1 MKKTYSNVWWWVA
14 LVAAAFIA
22 PSAVLADDTEL
33 FSTRANPNVLFMLD
47 TTGSM
52 NTKDPA
58 VASGSIGDLDGDGL
72 SDTRLDILYK
82 VTYSL
87 LNADLSIPSS
97 TVSYQVSLNQQ
108 IKTTPT
114 SYSQIQVS
122 CGGSWSSF
130 PQGPGTYSVTVA
142 GPTEMFTYDHKS
154 TSGSGSSKKCYLVLP
169 SPKIFQSVHTSGVAV
184 KYSVTTSYT
193 TPYPSDHTQASGA
206 DYLNNLDNTDES
218 LLKARMGVMR
228 FKTNST
234 GTADGIDILNAITS
248 TAPNSPRFN
257 PTYQDIW
264 TSIRGLQP
272 GGGTPTAQAL
282 NAGLGFFNT
291 AYNASEPCRKNF
303 VIIITDGEDTAGLTG
318 SGKTGGNLGSP
329 YYYKS
334 GSSYDSDYH
343 SGWTFEADG
352 WPGWPSNTGQVAR
365 NNQVIQ
371 AAAAL
376 KASSREV
383 TVFSVGVG
391 MSANQPHLR
400 MLRHVLRRVAE
411 QAGTTQTDAEYDA
424 IGNGAEDNTI
434 AAGKAF
440 FATDATELAD
450 ALHNIFQQITKGTF
464 SYTAPTVLS
473 VRAVDKNEV
482 YTASFEPA
490 LPPNT
495 LWRGHL
501 KAYNYISADNI
512 SLRWDAAEVLK
523 GTSVSNR
530 NVLTSDNTWH
540 QKSFDNVTILPVDL
554 GLVTG
559 DTANRNAIVN
569 YVCGVGHTSSS
580 DNNYILGDIFHS
592 KPVLV
597 GAPSK
602 FYIDQGYREFANANV
617 DRRRVLYAGANDGT
631 LHAFLTGDWDNT
643 TGKYSLHDTGAELF
657 AYVPYHLLTEIGN
670 YVPTAAS
677 SHNYF
682 VDSSPRVAD
691 VWWDDNSDGIKQPSE
706 WHTVLISGMRKGG
719 ASYFA
724 LDITNPPKST
734 TYSSY
739 IDNNYPRVLWEYGDD
754 TVLGETWSEPIL
766 AKVREKT
773 SVSSTVVLD
782 RFVAIFGGGRSDD
795 LTIGNSLLVVDVKTG
810 SVLKQFTG
818 IDNQIVGSPTVV
830 LDIQGYIR
838 YIFATD
844 LVGNLYKFDFR
855 TVGDAYGSPRYS
867 NWVGHKIFQPNAGGQ
882 PSYNRVEVATVSA
895 DGTQRYIYFGTGD
908 REGPISNPNAGRF
921 YMIIDDDTKTTATLE
936 SQLSN
941 FTGSITSSAGGI
953 FGSTTNKGWYVN
965 LGNIVASSNMNDNN
979 THAGEKV
986 LSDPAVFFNRV
997 YFTTYTPDSTNP
1009 CAGGGISRIYGLD
1022 WFSGGAG
1029 MEPITASPNS
1039 ETKTGS
1045 APFVPSHVFA
1055 GKGLPSSPSL
1065 SINPWG
1071 QSSLFIGFS
1080 DATFTEITVASPPT
1094 SKKLRSWQE
1103 VN

>member
-1 MKKTYSNVWWWVA
+1 MKIAYPNVLRG
-14 LVAAAFIA
+14 LVLLASLAIV
-22 PSAVLADDTEL
+22 PHAVYGDDTEL

-52 NTKDPA
+52 STTDPA
-58 VASGSIGDLDGDGL
+58 VPSGSIGDLDGDGY

-82 VTYSL
+82 VAYSL

-97 TVSYQVSLNQQ
+97 TVSFQVQLAAQ
-108 IKTTPT
+108 IKTTQ

-122 CGGSWSSF
+122 CGGDWNSF
-130 PQGPGTYSVTVA
+130 PSGPGSYQVTVDGPAEQFTYSSKTR
-142 GPTEMFTYDHKS
+142 
-154 TSGSGSSKKCYLVLP
+154 SGSGSNRKCYLVLP
-169 SPKIFQSVHTSGVAV
+169 SNKTFQSPHTSTSTVR
-184 KYSVTTSYT
+184 YSVGSSFT
-193 TPYPSDHTQASGA
+193 TPYPLNHVQASGT

-218 LLKARMGVMR
+218 LLKARLGVMR
-228 FKTNST
+228 FTTNST
-234 GTADGIDILNAITS
+234 GTADGIDILNQIAS
-248 TAPNSPRFN
+248 TAPNAPRFS
-257 PTYQDIW
+257 PTYQAIW
-264 TSIRGLQP
+264 QSIRGLTP

-282 NAGLGFFNT
+282 NAALAFFNT
-291 AYNASEPCRKNF
+291 AYSSTEPCRKNF
-303 VIIITDGEDTAGLTG
+303 VVIITDGEDTAGLTG
-318 SGKTGGNLGSP
+318 SGKTGGNLGSA

-334 GSSYDSDYH
+334 GFSYDSDYH

-371 AAAAL
+371 TAAAL
-376 KASSREV
+376 KSSDRDV

-391 MSANQPHLR
+391 IAADQPHLR
-400 MLRHVLRRVAE
+400 VLRHVLRRAAE
-411 QAGTTQTDAEYDA
+411 QAGTTETNAQFNA
-424 IGNGAEDNTI
+424 IGNGTVAEDNTI
-434 AAGKAF
+434 AAGRAF
-440 FATDATELAD
+440 FTTDAVELAD

-501 KAYNYISADNI
+501 KAFNYISADNQ
-512 SLRWDAAEVLK
+512 SLRWDAGDVLK
-523 GTSVSNR
+523 ATSPGNR
-530 NVLTSDNTWH
+530 NVLTSDNTWVR
-540 QKSFDNVTILPVDL
+540 KTFDTTNILPEDL
-554 GLVTG
+554 GLLTG
-559 DTANRNAIVN
+559 DTAGRNAVVN

-602 FYIDQGYREFANANV
+602 FYVDQGYREFANAKAG
-617 DRRRVLYAGANDGT
+617 RRRVLYAGANDGT
-631 LHAFLTGDWDNT
+631 MHAFLTGDWDNT
-643 TGKYSLHDTGAELF
+643 TARYSQHDTGAELF
-657 AYVPYHLLTEIGN
+657 AYVPYHLLTQVEN
-670 YVPTAAS
+670 FLPTTAS
-677 SHNYF
+677 SHSYY

-691 VWWDDNSDGIKQPSE
+691 VWWNDNNNIGIKQPSE

-719 ASYFA
+719 AAYFA
-724 LDITNPPKST
+724 LDVTNPPLS
-734 TYSSY
+734 SSY
-739 IDNNYPRVLWEYGDD
+739 IDSNYPKVLWEFSDD
-754 TVLGETWSEPIL
+754 TLLGETWSEPII
-766 AKVREKT
+766 AKVQEK
-773 SVSSTVVLD
+773 SSSSSTVAVD
-782 RFVAIFGGGRSDD
+782 RFVAIVGGGVSYDS
-795 LTIGNSLLVVDVKTG
+795 TIGNTLLVLDVKTG
-810 SVLKQFTG
+810 AVLKQFTG
-818 IDNQIVGSPTVV
+818 IDNQIASSPTAV

-844 LVGNLYKFDFR
+844 LRGNLYKFDFR
-855 TVGDAYGSPRYS
+855 AMGDAYGSTPYS
-867 NWVGHKIFQPNAGGQ
+867 NWFVNKIFQPASGGQ
-882 PSYNRVEVATVSA
+882 PSYNRAEVATVNA
-895 DGTQRYIYFGTGD
+895 DGSQRFIYFGTGD
-908 REGPISNPNAGRF
+908 REAPISNTNAGKF
-921 YMIIDDDTKTTATLE
+921 FMIMDDDSKTTTTLE

-941 FTGSITSSAGGI
+941 FTGTITSSAGGSL
-953 FGSTTNKGWYVN
+953 GTSKGWFVV
-965 LGNIVASSNMNDNN
+965 LDNIVSTSNMNDSH
-979 THAGEKV
+979 THDGEKV
-986 LSDPAVFFNRV
+986 LSDPVVFFNRV
-997 YFTTYTPDSTNP
+997 YFTTFTPDSSNP
-1009 CAGGGISRIYGLD
+1009 CSGGGISRLYGLD
-1022 WFSGGAG
+1022 WFNGGAG

-1039 ETKTGS
+1039 ESKTGS